1 LAGSKDRG
9 ERGPTQALARLNGRR
24 RTFRGALPPSLFP
37 AHRRLAGNK
46 GSPAWL
52 SLKKARPS
60 NRAIQIA
67 SRERIMHRTIS
78 AMIAAFA
85 LSGGALAQ
93 EYPAQPIT
101 LVVPYGAGGAS
112 DLAGRALA
120 DVAGE
125 RLGQPIVVTNQ
136 PGAGGMVGARA
147 VSEGEA
153 DGYTLLLSRVG
164 MALAPAVT
172 PQDAVPHDAYT
183 FLGIIEATPMI
194 LAVNSASPHESV
206 EGLLEAIEQQPGAL
220 AYAASGA
227 TAIDGFTVQALLA
240 DRGLD
245 PFTDATLI
253 PYEGGAELATA
264 LLGGHVDFLAIA
276 SASLMPHIES
286 GDMRPLMVYSPSRM
300 DQLPDVPTAE
310 ELGFER
316 AGQVIGWSGLYGPP
330 GLPDE
335 VVARWEEV
343 LAEVAEDERWH
354 SLAERRGSI
363 STIGV
368 YEPASYVEE
377 QYQFYRTLAEE
388 FGYLG

>member
-1 LAGSKDRG
+1 MH
-9 ERGPTQALARLNGRR
+9 PTIPTLLVA
-24 RTFRGALPPSLFP
+24 
-37 AHRRLAGNK
+37 
-46 GSPAWL
+46 
-52 SLKKARPS
+52 
-60 NRAIQIA
+60 
-67 SRERIMHRTIS
+67 
-78 AMIAAFA
+78 AAF
-85 LSGGALAQ
+85 GTGALAQ
-93 EYPAQPIT
+93 DYPNQPIT

-120 DVAGE
+120 EVAGE
-125 RLGQPIVVTNQ
+125 HLGQPIVVTNQ

-147 VSEGEA
+147 VSDGDP

-172 PQDAVPHDAYT
+172 PEDAVPHDAYT

-194 LAVNSASPHESV
+194 LAVRADSPHESV
-206 EGLLEAIEQQPGAL
+206 EDLLEAMEQQPGAL

-227 TAIDGFTVQALLA
+227 TAIDGITVQALIA
-240 DRGLD
+240 DHGLE
-245 PFTDATLI
+245 PFTAATLI

-276 SASLMPHIES
+276 AASLMPHIES

-310 ELGFER
+310 ELGYER

-330 GLPDE
+330 DLPDE
-335 VVARWEEV
+335 VVSTWNEV

-368 YEPASYVEE
+368 YDPASYVED
-377 QYQFYRTLAEE
+377 QYQFFRQLAEE